1 MAITVNKNGEY
12 AQRASDRQRGLR
24 PHRVS
29 RLAGGVVFHIEV
41 LV

>member
-1 MAITVNKNGEY
+1 MYIILYIILYIIYIIIYYT
-12 AQRASDRQRGLR
+12 
-24 PHRVS
+24 VS